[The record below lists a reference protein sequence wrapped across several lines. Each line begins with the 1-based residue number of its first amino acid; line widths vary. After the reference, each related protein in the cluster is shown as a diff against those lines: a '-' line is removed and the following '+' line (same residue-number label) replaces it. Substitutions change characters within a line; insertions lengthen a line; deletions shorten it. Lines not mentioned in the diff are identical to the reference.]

1 MPVGFQNRTDG
12 IDRGLHAEQATDL
25 RLCFEFGFC
34 LDKVLM
40 ALFPGD
46 LPTTDASFR
55 NLDLLQELSRL
66 KGAVITVN
74 LEIRFDLLH
83 C

>member
-12 IDRGLHAEQATDL
+12 IDRGLYAEQATDL
-25 RLCFEFGFC
+25 RLCFKFGFC
-34 LDKVLM
+34 LDKVLL